1 VIEIVSG
8 CYGPAMARRDRA
20 LGLLRQHSELAE
32 LAAFPFDF
40 DLDRAEHGEA
50 VRLASGT
57 ALQAVAGDDTGGTYF
72 QCSNGEVLYASSEGE
87 AGLVGD
93 SVDEAL
99 EVLIGLPGWRDYTD
113 LDLQA
118 DAAELTAAIA
128 RTEDDI
134 RRSYASQLDVDRSR
148 LLAGLGLRQLPQL
161 ELIRRLH
168 QSLRRTEPDYVL
180 LNADEGCAY
189 ALLGRLPRPPLWQA
203 VHAPGQADLVMLRLD
218 RTRWAE
224 VVDDP
229 ARRATLLRAAQYDRQ
244 TTDLPLLRALL
255 QAEAQ
260 LGHTE
265 ELRLAAVL
273 VGLHGHAEDH
283 ELMQSLR
290 MANPDVYYG
299 LGGFP
304 EAAQDLSRWAIAFD
318 VSNYG
323 QEPADEDELTW
334 AELARRQGRTE
345 LARIILLRL
354 LDGAGPRDAPLLGHL
369 AGQLAQLGDFTQAA
383 RAQKLHACLQD
394 DPRQRGASMIRIAS
408 LQRRAGDVE
417 AAWQSLQRAVA
428 ELDGPPPTPP
438 AGQLALDLNLPEQD
452 RRTLTW
458 RGLQLGHRTAEEYFL
473 VARAAAGMGL
483 STTARAALAA
493 GIAVLGTLTRPPHGL
508 CGLADAVTE
517 ELGAGAT
524 GDTS

>member
-1 VIEIVSG
+1 
-8 CYGPAMARRDRA
+8 MTRRDRA
-20 LGLLRQHSELAE
+20 LELLRQHSELAGV
-32 LAAFPFDF
+32 AAFPFDF
-40 DLDRAEHGEA
+40 DLDRADHGEA

-57 ALQAVAGDDTGGTYF
+57 ALKVVAGDDTGGSYF
-72 QCSNGEVLYASSEGE
+72 VCSNGEVLYASSEGE

-118 DAAELTAAIA
+118 DIAELEAAVA
-128 RTEDDI
+128 RTEESI
-134 RRSYASQLDVDRSR
+134 RGSYASQLDLDRSR

-168 QSLRRTEPDYVL
+168 RSLLRTEPDFIL

-189 ALLGRLPRPPLWQA
+189 ALLDRLPRRPLWKTA
-203 VHAPGQADLVMLRLD
+203 LAPGRADLVMLRSD

-224 VVDDP
+224 VADDP

-244 TTDLPLLRALL
+244 TTDLPFLREVLR
-255 QAEAQ
+255 AEAQ

-273 VGLHGHAEDH
+273 VGLHGHAQDY
-283 ELMQSLR
+283 ELIQSLR
-290 MANPDVYYG
+290 MANSDVYYG

-304 EAAQDLSRWAIAFD
+304 EAAQDLSAWATAFD
-318 VSNYG
+318 VSNHG
-323 QEPADEDELTW
+323 QDPAEEDELAW

-345 LARIILLRL
+345 LSRSILLRL
-354 LDGAGPRDAPLLGHL
+354 LDEAGQRDAPLLGHL
-369 AGQLAQLGDFTQAA
+369 AGQFTRLGDFIQAA
-383 RAQKLHACLQD
+383 RARKLHASLQD
-394 DPRQRGASMIRIAS
+394 DPQQRGASMLSLAT

-417 AAWQSLQRAVA
+417 AAWKSLQRAVA

-438 AGQLALDLNLPEQD
+438 TDQLALDLNLHEQE
-452 RRTLTW
+452 RHTVAW
-458 RGLQLGHRTAEEYFL
+458 RGLQLGHRAAEEHFL
-473 VARAAAGMGL
+473 VARAAAAATGL
-483 STTARAALAA
+483 SATARAALAA
-493 GIAVLGTLTRPPHGL
+493 GIAVLGTLMRPTDDL
-508 CGLADAVTE
+508 RGLANAVTE
-517 ELGAGAT
+517 ELEGR
-524 GDTS
+524 

>member
-1 VIEIVSG
+1 
-8 CYGPAMARRDRA
+8 MTRRDRA
-20 LGLLRQHSELAE
+20 LELLRQHSELAD

-40 DLDRAEHGEA
+40 DLDRAEHCEA

-57 ALQAVAGDDTGGTYF
+57 AMRVVAGDDTGGSYF
-72 QCSNGEVLYASSEGE
+72 LCSNGEVLYASSDGE

-99 EVLIGLPGWRDYTD
+99 EVLIGLPGWQDYTG

-118 DAAELTAAIA
+118 DSAELAAVIA
-128 RTEDDI
+128 RTEESI
-134 RRSYASQLDVDRSR
+134 RSSYASQLDQDRSR

-168 QSLRRTEPDYVL
+168 QSLLRTEPDFML

-189 ALLGRLPRPPLWQA
+189 ALLDQLPRPPLWQT
-203 VHAPGQADLVMLRLD
+203 VLAPGQADLLMLRSD
-218 RTRWAE
+218 STRWNE
-224 VVDDP
+224 VAYDP
-229 ARRATLLRAAQYDRQ
+229 ARRATLLRTAQYDRQ

-255 QAEAQ
+255 RAEAQ

-290 MANPDVYYG
+290 MANSDVYYG
-299 LGGFP
+299 LGDFP
-304 EAAQDLSRWAIAFD
+304 EVAQDLSAWATEFD
-318 VSNYG
+318 VSNHG
-323 QEPADEDELTW
+323 QDPADEDDLTW
-334 AELARRQGRTE
+334 AELARRQGRIE
-345 LARIILLRL
+345 LARSIQLRL
-354 LDGAGPRDAPLLGHL
+354 LDDAGPRDAPLLGYL
-369 AGQLAQLGDFTQAA
+369 AGQLKRLGDFTQAA

-394 DPRQRGASMIRIAS
+394 DPQQRGASMLSLAS

-428 ELDGPPPTPP
+428 DLDGPPPTPP
-438 AGQLALDLNLPEQD
+438 TDQLALDLNLPEQEHH
-452 RRTLTW
+452 TVAW
-458 RGLQLGHRTAEEYFL
+458 RGLQLGHRAAEEHFL
-473 VARAAAGMGL
+473 VARAAAATGL
-483 STTARAALAA
+483 AATAGAALAA
-493 GIAVLGTLTRPPHGL
+493 GAALLGTLTRPTDDL
-508 CGLADAVTE
+508 RVLANAVTE
-517 ELGAGAT
+517 ESEGQ
-524 GDTS
+524 